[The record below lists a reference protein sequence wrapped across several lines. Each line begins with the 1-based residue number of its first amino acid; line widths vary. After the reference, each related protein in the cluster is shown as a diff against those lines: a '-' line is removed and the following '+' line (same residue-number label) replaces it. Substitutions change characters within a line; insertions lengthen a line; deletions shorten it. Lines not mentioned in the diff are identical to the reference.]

1 MSLRILHTADN
12 HIGISFAQYPD
23 TVRDRLLEE
32 RFSALERLVA
42 TANQRDAHFLVVAGD
57 LFDKQ
62 TVTKGQ
68 IERAVGILAKFQGE
82 HVLVLAG
89 NHDYHEGAENKL
101 WRWFRNAS
109 EGTCVL
115 PLTDPTTKDFEG
127 DDFRVRFY
135 ACPCPSKHSKEHTI
149 GWVGDTDK
157 ESEVIHVGIAHGNV
171 EGLGLDAEQR
181 YFNMSEEDMRAA
193 GVHTWLLGHIHVP
206 APAPGTTG
214 RPLYFMPGIHTPD
227 SVKCNHPGHAWWIE
241 LEANG
246 SCRHEQLS
254 FGGVRFARLKRELRG
269 ASEIESLRRE
279 CSVLDGPNTV
289 LDLQLSGRLKN
300 EEMADLRNLLNELKA
315 EFLDM
320 KSDMDIAEVLDAAA
334 ISAKFPDGTLPHAL
348 LHGLLADDSHAGD
361 AHLALEIIESLNRA

>member
-1 MSLRILHTADN
+1 
-12 HIGISFAQYPD
+12 
-23 TVRDRLLEE
+23 
-32 RFSALERLVA
+32 
-42 TANQRDAHFLVVAGD
+42 
-57 LFDKQ
+57 
-62 TVTKGQ
+62 
-68 IERAVGILAKFQGE
+68 
-82 HVLVLAG
+82 
-89 NHDYHEGAENKL
+89 
-101 WRWFRNAS
+101 
-109 EGTCVL
+109 
-115 PLTDPTTKDFEG
+115 
-127 DDFRVRFY
+127 VRFY

-227 SVKCNHPGHAWWIE
+227 SVKCSHPGHAWWIE